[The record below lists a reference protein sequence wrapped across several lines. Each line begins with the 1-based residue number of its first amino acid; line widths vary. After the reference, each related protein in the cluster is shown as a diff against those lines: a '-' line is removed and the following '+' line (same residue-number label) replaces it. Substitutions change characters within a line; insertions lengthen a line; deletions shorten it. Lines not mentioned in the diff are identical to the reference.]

1 MLDLRILF
9 LGIYYKGRNKN
20 SCQKF
25 TELGAIKIFFLKK
38 YQNSWRKCLQYE
50 FFLKDITYYILLWF
64 QFCKTKMIYVYQ
76 KKTKIHKE
84 MLTIILW
91 ITIVFLFS
99 VTAKD
104 IIHYSKKLFWG
115 MLKTRKNKNDWKWTK
130 STFFYKL
137 LVKTWKGCIIAWRI
151 KTEESFVLNT

>member
-1 MLDLRILF
+1 MSKIHRTWCH
-9 LGIYYKGRNKN
+9 KN
-20 SCQKF
+20 
-25 TELGAIKIFFLKK
+25 IFFLKNIK
-38 YQNSWRKCLQYE
+38 TVEENAYNIE

-64 QFCKTKMIYVYQ
+64 QFCKTKMIYMSI

-84 MLTIILW
+84 MLTIVLW

-99 VTAKD
+99 LTAKD

-130 STFFYKL
+130 STFFYKFGS
-137 LVKTWKGCIIAWRI
+137 KNMKGMYYSL
-151 KTEESFVLNT
+151 KG